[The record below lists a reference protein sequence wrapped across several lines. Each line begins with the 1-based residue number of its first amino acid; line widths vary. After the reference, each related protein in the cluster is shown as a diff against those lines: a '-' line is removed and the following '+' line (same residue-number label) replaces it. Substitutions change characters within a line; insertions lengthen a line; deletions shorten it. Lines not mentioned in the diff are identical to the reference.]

1 MIRIKKS
8 SVAPA
13 ILKTAGVAA
22 ARQAREVR
30 YDASP
35 AACRAPGN
43 RLLNVPATLY
53 NHASVKQ
60 KLIKAQK
67 EKCCYCEGKLL
78 AVGYGEVE
86 HYRPKNGFKQG
97 PGLALEKPGYYW
109 LAYEWDNLLF
119 TCKRCNGGHKRNYF
133 PLANHPAGRAYSHH
147 DTLAREQP
155 LLLHPAHDDPAAH
168 IGFRRAVAVAKT
180 PRGKATI
187 QLCGLNRKHKLE
199 RRRTHLAHIESHDSL
214 ADLNIGTM
222 PAADLAREV
231 AKCGSAQALVRRIVQ
246 AKTIRDQAA
255 FDRAEYAGMV
265 RANLPHLPLR

>member
-13 ILKTAGVAA
+13 ILKTASVAA
-22 ARQAREVR
+22 AKQALEVR
-30 YDASP
+30 YDAN
-35 AACRAPGN
+35 AAGCRAPGN
-43 RLLNVPATLY
+43 RILNVPATLY
-53 NHASVKQ
+53 NDATVKQ

-97 PGLALEKPGYYW
+97 PNLPLEKPGYYW

-133 PLANHPAGRAYSHH
+133 PLANHPSGRAYSHH
-147 DTLAREQP
+147 DALTQEQP
-155 LLLHPAHDDPAAH
+155 LLLHPVYDDPAIH

-180 PRGKATI
+180 SRGQATI
-187 QLCGLNRKHKLE
+187 QLCGLNRKYKLE

-214 ADLNIGTM
+214 ADMDITTM
-222 PAADLAREV
+222 SKADLAREV
-231 AKCGSAQALVRRIVQ
+231 AKCGSPQALVRRILQ

-255 FDRAEYAGMV
+255 FAQAEYAGMV
-265 RANLPHLPLR
+265 RANFPQLPRR